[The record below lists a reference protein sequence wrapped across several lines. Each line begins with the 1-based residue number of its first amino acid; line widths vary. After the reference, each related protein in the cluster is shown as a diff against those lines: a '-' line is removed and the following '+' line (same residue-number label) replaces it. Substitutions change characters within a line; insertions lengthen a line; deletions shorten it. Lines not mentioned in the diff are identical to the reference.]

1 MKMLWF
7 FTATSTIPWPFK
19 LCGMFQA
26 LCDSYLGVQYWM
38 YGAGPS
44 AGVPSHLGHS
54 HAHTV
59 HANGNGHV
67 LKSDG
72 LSVGAGITRSRTPS
86 NAIFVPMTMS
96 EKEERLD

>member
-26 LCDSYLGVQYWM
+26 ACDSYLGVQYWM
-38 YGAGPS
+38 YGSGPAS
-44 AGVPSHLGHS
+44 GVPSHLGHA
-54 HAHTV
+54 HAV
-59 HANGNGHV
+59 HANGNGHA
-67 LKSDG
+67 LKSEG
-72 LSVGAGITRSRTPS
+72 LSVGAGMTRSRTPS
-86 NAIFVPMTMS
+86 NAMFVPMTMS